1 MHISSININLF
12 LILITVLVS
21 VVTWKRTDLFERML
35 FHSPSIVYRK
45 EWHRM
50 ITYGFLH
57 TNLGHLF
64 VNMFVLWM
72 FGRQVEEAYVYLF
85 EEKGHLLYLVL
96 YLSAIVIS
104 TLYDLKKRK
113 DDYNY
118 RAVGA
123 SGAVSA
129 VLFAYIFLFPT
140 HRVYFLFIPVG
151 IPAVLFGILYLI
163 YSSYMSKQ
171 NIDNVGHDAHFWG
184 GVYGFL
190 FTIPFQWELIGN
202 FFEQIRQLW

>member
-1 MHISSININLF
+1 
-12 LILITVLVS
+12 
-21 VVTWKRTDLFERML
+21 ML